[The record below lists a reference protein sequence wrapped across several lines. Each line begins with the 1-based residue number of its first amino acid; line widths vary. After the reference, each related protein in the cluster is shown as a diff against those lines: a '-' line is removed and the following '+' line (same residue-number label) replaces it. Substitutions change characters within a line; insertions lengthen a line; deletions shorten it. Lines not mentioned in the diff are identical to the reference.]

1 MTGDRGFGNEIKQA
15 LESLLA
21 REQARFPAAEL
32 LRIDLHCHDRNSDVT
47 DERLGRMLRIPE
59 TWLPTAD
66 LLKTLR
72 IPDLLELEDVFRRG
86 WYDRIVVSTELV
98 MGLERTLPA
107 CSAFLTPGTLEAC
120 APRKT
125 HKNPLQ
131 KSKGFSG

>member
-1 MTGDRGFGNEIKQA
+1 
-15 LESLLA
+15 
-21 REQARFPAAEL
+21 
-32 LRIDLHCHDRNSDVT
+32 
-47 DERLGRMLRIPE
+47 MLRIPE

-72 IPDLLELEDVFRRG
+72 IPDLLELEDVFRQG

-107 CSAFLTPGTLEAC
+107 CSAFLTPRTLEAC